1 MGHNDIVKVLCSEIE
16 RAGGKAWTE
25 PRFLLHH
32 ADDEH
37 TDIRFSLGG
46 QLVYVDVTVVHPTAA
61 TYLARATQGPLRAAA
76 SAEAAKN
83 RQYLARAEQENAQF
97 FPFVVETYGGF
108 GKLAR
113 QLVKLISDHASGA
126 SALFSPADIR
136 QAIQRGVHHKLQ
148 LRNLRLM
155 TAQLNLAHRPPP
167 RRTAPSGPAP
177 RVPTPA
183 APGPVPRGPPPGPPP
198 RQPAGPPRDRPRGP
212 SGTQPRAP
220 QAASRRSRLT
230 VTHDGVSRSS
240 TLTIT
245 AVDTSFDRLIAE
257 ANAELGLGLVP
268 LGHPASADA
277 ATSRACAARPSALAE
292 QSPLL
297 ASELLSLPAETA
309 PSLCTSD
316 ALITSPARA
325 AASHAPCDAS
335 ATSQAPVTR
344 LSALAEQSLLLASD
358 TISLPVDIAAASCVD
373 DGSPATCDASANQV
387 LPPPAACPRPSAVA
401 DVTMASFSPGPAQD

>member
-25 PRFLLHH
+25 PRFQLHH

-97 FPFVVETYGGF
+97 FPFAVETYGGF

-113 QLVKLISDHASGA
+113 QLVKLISDPASGA

-167 RRTAPSGPAP
+167 RRMAPSGPAP

-183 APGPVPRGPPPGPPP
+183 APGLSPEALPLVL
-198 RQPAGPPRDRPRGP
+198 
-212 SGTQPRAP
+212 PRA
-220 QAASRRSRLT
+220 R
-230 VTHDGVSRSS
+230 
-240 TLTIT
+240 
-245 AVDTSFDRLIAE
+245 
-257 ANAELGLGLVP
+257 P
-268 LGHPASADA
+268 LGRLGTDP
-277 ATSRACAARPSALAE
+277 AARPAL
-292 QSPLL
+292 SPVRLTL
-297 ASELLSLPAETA
+297 CPGDPAS
-309 PSLCTSD
+309 PSSTTGSV
-316 ALITSPARA
+316 A
-325 AASHAPCDAS
+325 AQP
-335 ATSQAPVTR
+335 
-344 LSALAEQSLLLASD
+344 
-358 TISLPVDIAAASCVD
+358 
-373 DGSPATCDASANQV
+373 
-387 LPPPAACPRPSAVA
+387 
-401 DVTMASFSPGPAQD
+401 

>member
-1 MGHNDIVKVLCSEIE
+1 MRWRPGLDRGPASSCTTPTTSTPTS
-16 RAGGKAWTE
+16 AS
-25 PRFLLHH
+25 
-32 ADDEH
+32 
-37 TDIRFSLGG
+37 SLGG

-155 TAQLNLAHRPPP
+155 TAQLNLAYRPPP
-167 RRTAPSGPAP
+167 RRMAPSGPAP

-183 APGPVPRGPPPGPPP
+183 APGPGRGPPPGPPP
-198 RQPAGPPRDRPRGP
+198 RQPPGPPRDRPRGP

-240 TLTIT
+240 TLTVT

-257 ANAELGLGLVP
+257 ANAELGHGLAP
-268 LGHPASADA
+268 LGHAASADA
-277 ATSRACAARPSALAE
+277 ATSRVCAARPSALAE

-297 ASELLSLPAETA
+297 ASELLSLPAENA
-309 PSLCTSD
+309 PSPCTSD
-316 ALITSPARA
+316 ALTASPAPTVA
-325 AASHAPCDAS
+325 PHAPAS
-335 ATSQAPVTR
+335 AACAPVP
-344 LSALAEQSLLLASD
+344 SLLLTVS
-358 TISLPVDIAAASCVD
+358 TRRLLCWHLPL
-373 DGSPATCDASANQV
+373 
-387 LPPPAACPRPSAVA
+387 LPCPSRQLVFP
-401 DVTMASFSPGPAQD
+401 